1 MKHLYFLCVVFVFL
15 FAGYALSQG
24 SNKEHNL
31 TPVDYV
37 NPYMGNISHLL
48 VPTYPTIHLPNS
60 MLRVYPERSD
70 YTGSQLHGL
79 PLIIT
84 SHRGTSAFNLSPCQG
99 EPLQPVVNY
108 SYDHENVKPYYY
120 EVFLDEEQIEVK
132 YAPSR
137 QSALYQ
143 LRFTQTDKPAYLI
156 VNSRHGK
163 VQVAENHIS
172 GYQHLD
178 NNTRVYLYLET
189 EQMPVQS
196 DMLVDGKLSRTTTAE
211 GHNACAVLAF
221 AKQTEYVRVRYGIS
235 FISEEQARKNMERE
249 LSGYDVVA
257 LADKGRNIW
266 NASLGKID
274 VKGGDTDSKR
284 VFILLCTGYLNAQS
298 VSAKTGAISARSI
311 IGYIMIMVC
320 LSIQMIGYG
329 THIVQPIHY
338 VYLSIKIR
346 SWTSFGPICVWQN
359 RWERCGCLLSRKL
372 QEILD
377 E

>member
-284 VFILLCTGYLNAQS
+284 VFY
-298 VSAKTGAISARSI
+298 
-311 IGYIMIMVC
+311 
-320 LSIQMIGYG
+320 
-329 THIVQPIHY
+329 
-338 VYLSIKIR
+338 
-346 SWTSFGPICVWQN
+346 TSP
-359 RWERCGCLLSRKL
+359 
-372 QEILD
+372 
-377 E
+377 